1 MSEWGDI
8 FLTEVPYFT
17 STDLLTNIKTVL
29 YLPNTWFY
37 SINTQGCNQENLA
50 LYETFGDPG
59 KGLWQ
64 FERVLQAAKE
74 SEMMVIVTGDISVGS
89 SRCNR

>member
-1 MSEWGDI
+1 MNEWGDI

-29 YLPNTWFY
+29 YLPNTWLY

-64 FERVLQAAKE
+64 LERVLQAAKE

-89 SRCNR
+89 SQCNR